1 MNLVGKIHD
10 SKIHTRRI
18 RSLLRN
24 LVPLL
29 PTKGT
34 VLDVGCGDG
43 LLAKLISQELPNLDL
58 QGIDVMVRAET
69 KIPVAEFDG
78 TQIPMDDN
86 SVDVV
91 MMVDVLHHTTD
102 PEVLV
107 REAKRVARNWFVI
120 KDHTR
125 NGFMANTTLRFM
137 DWVGNSYT
145 GVALP
150 YNYLSKQE
158 WLDVFARTQMPI
170 ETWNPKL
177 ALYGMPT
184 DLIFGRSSHFVA
196 RLETTKT

>member
-91 MMVDVLHHTTD
+91 M
-102 PEVLV
+102 
-107 REAKRVARNWFVI
+107 
-120 KDHTR
+120 
-125 NGFMANTTLRFM
+125 
-137 DWVGNSYT
+137 
-145 GVALP
+145 
-150 YNYLSKQE
+150 LS
-158 WLDVFARTQMPI
+158 
-170 ETWNPKL
+170 
-177 ALYGMPT
+177 
-184 DLIFGRSSHFVA
+184 LIHI
-196 RLETTKT
+196 